1 MTYWHNRELRY
12 PMREIASRYPKT
24 YKKVGDQ
31 LREMGLV
38 REFRAGRKGEDSK
51 KIILKQW
58 IATLAAMPPHVQPY
72 RDMGDGEKYT
82 KTWGEQDW
90 TSVFDGIYEAI
101 KKEEDLNRR
110 VNRYT
115 RAPRNGREIQCSY
128 CDFRVRVYHFSWIAV
143 SCQGCHRV
151 VEKGE
156 WLIVEPKEA
165 SL

>member
-1 MTYWHNRELRY
+1 MTYWHYWELRH

-38 REFRAGRKGEDSK
+38 PEWKKGEPYK
-51 KIILKQW
+51 KLLLKQW

-72 RDMGDGEKYT
+72 RDMLGGNT

-90 TSVFDGIYEAI
+90 TSIFDEIFEGI
-101 KKEEDLNRR
+101 KEEEDSKRR

-115 RAPRNGREIQCSY
+115 RAPRKGREIQCSY
-128 CDFRVRVYHFSWIAV
+128 CDFRVRVYHFSWCAAV
-143 SCQGCHRV
+143 CQGCHRD

-156 WLIVEPKEA
+156 WLIVEPKEG
-165 SL
+165 SNG

>member
-1 MTYWHNRELRY
+1 MTYWHYWELRH

-38 REFRAGRKGEDSK
+38 PEWKKGEDYK
-51 KIILKQW
+51 KLLLKQW

-72 RDMGDGEKYT
+72 RDIHRAFGGNT

-90 TSVFDGIYEAI
+90 TPIFDEIFEGI
-101 KKEEDLNRR
+101 KEEEDSKRR

-115 RAPRNGREIQCSY
+115 RAPRDGREIQCSY
-128 CDFRVRVYHFSWIAV
+128 CDFPVRVYHFSWCAAV
-143 SCQGCHRV
+143 CQGCHRD

-156 WLIVEPKEA
+156 WLIVEPKEG
-165 SL
+165 SND